1 MQFRQRT
8 ANPMITERRNPR
20 SVDIDLLPTERILKI
35 INAEDALVANVVAA
49 AIPQIAK
56 TVEMAAESIRS
67 EGRVIYVGAG
77 TSGRLAA
84 VDAAEIPSTFSTPP
98 EWVQAVIAGGAKAFT
113 AALEGTEDDRKSAAA
128 DLKPKKLTKDDL
140 VIGVAASGNT
150 PYTLASLEFAK
161 SKGAKTVAVV
171 CVENSP
177 MSKTADLTILTLV
190 GPEVVTGST
199 RMKAGTA
206 QKLVL
211 NMISTAT
218 MIRLGMTYSNWMI
231 NVCMTNNKL
240 RERGMH
246 ILQEILG
253 VQPDEAARLT
263 KSSGSNLK
271 VAVIMGAIGCTR
283 EEAEKRLNDAKGN
296 LRGVISHLGTG
307 RE

>member
-1 MQFRQRT
+1 
-8 ANPMITERRNPR
+8 MITERRNPR

-113 AALEGTEDDRKSAAA
+113 VALEGTEDDRKSAAA

>member
-1 MQFRQRT
+1 
-8 ANPMITERRNPR
+8 MITERRNPR

-67 EGRVIYVGAG
+67 GGRVIYVGAG

-84 VDAAEIPSTFSTPP
+84 VDAAEIPSTFSAPP

-113 AALEGTEDDRKSAAA
+113 IALEGTEDDRERAAA
-128 DLKPKKLTKDDL
+128 DLKLKKLTKDDL

>member
-1 MQFRQRT
+1 
-8 ANPMITERRNPR
+8 MITERRNPR
-20 SVDIDLLPTERILKI
+20 SVDIDLLPAERILKI

-113 AALEGTEDDRKSAAA
+113 VALEGTEDDRKSAAA

-253 VQPDEAARLT
+253 VQPDEAAHLT